1 MAQIEDCSEVA
12 SGIRSAASKTPR
24 MGNGTSVFLADLTV
38 ALVAASVLGSLAR
51 ALRITPIL
59 GYVVAGIA
67 IGPFTPGYHTAD
79 ASLSGLG
86 ELGLILLLFSL
97 GLGFS
102 ARELR
107 HVGIVPAVGN
117 VVLMTAFGAAAWVIA
132 TAVHFP
138 HPITLALDF
147 TLSSTAI
154 GVALLQTFGLLD
166 KRPGQAAVALLVMQ
180 DLLAVLMLVITTTPA
195 QQLTP
200 LGALIPL
207 VKAAI
212 FVVVALVLGATVLH
226 RIVIGFL
233 RRAPSEAMIAF
244 CTAVALVAAW
254 IGHLAGL
261 SFEFG
266 AFVAGAVT
274 SEAAGSRIVQ
284 SIVAPFRE
292 LFVML
297 FFVSIGTLVDVG
309 ALAASWP
316 AILVIGTGLSVLR
329 FGGWYALSRFVH
341 QRTGTAI
348 ALGIALIPLGEFN
361 VVLANNSLLAHRLNT
376 NEYGTAIG
384 ATLLSIVFAA
394 IAARAVAPRRAAMD
408 AASHADEQQAGTPPV
423 IVILGYGRVGRTVGA
438 LCARA
443 GIAFSAIELDVD
455 ALRLAQQE
463 GVDAHYGDGADPS
476 VIARVL
482 SPQTRIVLSTIPD
495 SATNAA
501 IARRLSTH
509 GVRVV
514 SRAERL
520 RDVPM
525 MRKAGA
531 NDVLVPEAEGAFGFA
546 QTVLS
551 DLGLTEERIDALIRE
566 QRAALAY

>member
-1 MAQIEDCSEVA
+1 VS
-12 SGIRSAASKTPR
+12 SA
-24 MGNGTSVFLADLTV
+24 TSQFLADLTV
-38 ALVAASVLGSLAR
+38 ALVVAGLLGAVAR
-51 ALRITPIL
+51 ALRVTPIL
-59 GYVVAGIA
+59 GYVLAGIA
-67 IGPFTPGYHTAD
+67 IGPFTPGYHAAD

-97 GLGFS
+97 GLDFS
-102 ARELR
+102 IEELR
-107 HVGIVPAVGN
+107 HVSTAAMIGN
-117 VVLMTAFGAAAWVIA
+117 VVLMTLFGLAAWGLGA
-132 TAVHFP
+132 AVHFP
-138 HPITLALDF
+138 HPITLALAF

-154 GVALLQTFGLLD
+154 GVALLRTFGLLN

-200 LGALIPL
+200 AGAVLPL
-207 VKAAI
+207 LKAAL
-212 FVVVALVLGATVLH
+212 FVTVALVLGATLLH
-226 RIVIGFL
+226 RIVFGVL
-233 RRAPSEAMIAF
+233 RRAPSEAMIVF

-254 IGHLAGL
+254 LGYLAGL

-284 SIVAPFRE
+284 SIVSPFRE

-309 ALAASWP
+309 ALASAWP
-316 AILVIGTGLSVLR
+316 AIVIIGGGLVVLR
-329 FGGWYALSRFVH
+329 FGGWYALSRLVH
-341 QRTGTAI
+341 QRTGTAV

-361 VVLANNSLLAHRLNT
+361 VVLANDSFLAHRLNA

-384 ATLLSIVFAA
+384 ATLLSIVVAA
-394 IAARAVAPRRAAMD
+394 IAARIVSPRKAMMD
-408 AASHADEQQAGTPPV
+408 AAAQAQAATAATPAV

-443 GIAFSAIELDVD
+443 GIAFSVIELDVD
-455 ALRLAQQE
+455 ALRVAQQE
-463 GVDAHYGDGADPS
+463 GVDAHYGDGADPG
-476 VIARVL
+476 VINRVV
-482 SPQTRIVLSTIPD
+482 SPETRIVLSTIPD
-495 SATNAA
+495 SRTNAA
-501 IARRLSTH
+501 IARRLAPR

-531 NDVLVPEAEGAFGFA
+531 KDVLVPEAEGAFGFA
-546 QTVLS
+546 QTVLA
-551 DLGLTEERIDALIRE
+551 DLGMSEERIDALIRE

>member
-1 MAQIEDCSEVA
+1 MS
-12 SGIRSAASKTPR
+12 SA
-24 MGNGTSVFLADLTV
+24 TSQFLADLTV
-38 ALVAASVLGSLAR
+38 ALVVAGLLGAVAR
-51 ALRITPIL
+51 ALRVTPIL
-59 GYVVAGIA
+59 GYVLAGIA
-67 IGPFTPGYHTAD
+67 IGPFTPGYHAAD

-97 GLGFS
+97 GLDFS
-102 ARELR
+102 IEELR
-107 HVGIVPAVGN
+107 HVSTAAMIGN
-117 VVLMTAFGAAAWVIA
+117 VVLMTLFGLAAWGLGA
-132 TAVHFP
+132 AVHFP
-138 HPITLALDF
+138 HPITLALAF

-154 GVALLQTFGLLD
+154 GVALLRTFGLLN

-200 LGALIPL
+200 AGAVLPL
-207 VKAAI
+207 LKAAL
-212 FVVVALVLGATVLH
+212 FVTVALVLGATLLH
-226 RIVIGFL
+226 RIVFGVL
-233 RRAPSEAMIAF
+233 RRAPSEAMIVF

-254 IGHLAGL
+254 LGYLAGL

-284 SIVAPFRE
+284 SIVSPFRE

-309 ALAASWP
+309 ALASAWP
-316 AILVIGTGLSVLR
+316 AIVIIGGGLVVLR
-329 FGGWYALSRFVH
+329 FGGWYALSRLVH
-341 QRTGTAI
+341 QRTGTAV

-361 VVLANNSLLAHRLNT
+361 VVLANDSFLAHRLNA

-384 ATLLSIVFAA
+384 ATLLSIVVAA
-394 IAARAVAPRRAAMD
+394 IAARIVSPRKAMMD
-408 AASHADEQQAGTPPV
+408 AAAQAQAATAATPAV

-443 GIAFSAIELDVD
+443 GIAFSVIELDVD
-455 ALRLAQQE
+455 ALRVAQQE
-463 GVDAHYGDGADPS
+463 GVDAHYGDGADPG
-476 VIARVL
+476 VINRVV
-482 SPQTRIVLSTIPD
+482 SPETRIVLSTIPD
-495 SATNAA
+495 SRTNAA
-501 IARRLSTH
+501 IARRLAPR

-531 NDVLVPEAEGAFGFA
+531 KDVLVPEAEGAFGFA
-546 QTVLS
+546 QTVLA
-551 DLGLTEERIDALIRE
+551 DLGMSEERIDALIRE